1 MARTPKK
8 KDSEL
13 YFEKYDLYSD
23 ANPNDTISVKYKTV
37 DDLKKTIR
45 KLERLYKR
53 EDYNH
58 ARIVQVA
65 NVLKQRIRVIY
76 DRTGKG
82 IRRYKLINRYFDF
95 LTQERTPTKGFD
107 RRKKLKFKI

>member
-23 ANPNDTISVKYKTV
+23 ANPNDTISVKY
-37 DDLKKTIR
+37 
-45 KLERLYKR
+45 
-53 EDYNH
+53 NH

-82 IRRYKLINRYFDF
+82 IRRYRLIVRYFDF
-95 LTQERTPTKGFD
+95 LTQERTPTKGFEK
-107 RRKKLKFKI
+107 RKKLKFKI